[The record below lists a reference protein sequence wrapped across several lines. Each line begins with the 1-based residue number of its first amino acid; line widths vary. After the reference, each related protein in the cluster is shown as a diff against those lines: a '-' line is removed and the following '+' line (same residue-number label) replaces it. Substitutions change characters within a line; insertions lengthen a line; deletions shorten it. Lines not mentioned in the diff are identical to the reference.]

1 MKTTQIIFVRLS
13 IHFTINYEIN
23 SYNKMQKEEHRDLI
37 IKPQSHWYDLRIKEI
52 FKYKDLLFL
61 SVKRDFVS
69 IYKQTILGPLWFFI
83 QPIITAITFT
93 VIFENL
99 AKISTDGLPQI
110 LFYMCGITLWNYFSD
125 TLTKTADTFSANANI
140 FGKVYFPRMIM
151 PLSVVVS
158 NLIKLGVQFSLFIA
172 VWIYYLIQTNQVHP
186 NSTMLLVPFLIIL
199 IGFMALSFGIIIS
212 SLTTKYRDLKFLVTF
227 GVQLMMYASPIVY
240 PLSIVPE
247 KYKWIILANPVTSV
261 IETFKYAFLGV
272 GEFNWIHLGYSFGF
286 TTILFLISLIIFH
299 RVEKTFMD
307 TV

>member
-1 MKTTQIIFVRLS
+1 
-13 IHFTINYEIN
+13 
-23 SYNKMQKEEHRDLI
+23 MQKEEHWDLT
-37 IKPQSHWYDLRIKEI
+37 IKPQTHWYDLRIKEI

-61 SVKRDFVS
+61 FVKRDFIS

-93 VIFENL
+93 VIFGSL

-110 LFYMCGITLWNYFSD
+110 LFYMCGITLWNYFAD
-125 TLTKTADTFSANANI
+125 TLTKTADTFSSNVNI
-140 FGKVYFPRMIM
+140 FGKVYFPRMIV

-158 NLIKLGVQFSLFIA
+158 NLIKFGIQFLLFLC
-172 VWIYYLIQTNQVHP
+172 VWIYYLIQTDLIHP
-186 NSTMLLVPFLIIL
+186 NKMLVLIPYLIIL

-227 GVQLMMYASPIVY
+227 GIQLMMYASPIVY

-247 KYKWIILANPVTSV
+247 KYKWIIVANPVTSI
-261 IETFKYAFLGV
+261 IESFKYAFLGV
-272 GEFNWIHLGYSFGF
+272 GEFNWFYLGYSTLF
-286 TTILFLISLIIFH
+286 TIMLFMIGLVIFH
-299 RVEKTFMD
+299 RVEKSFMD

>member
-1 MKTTQIIFVRLS
+1 MHQQEHWDL
-13 IHFTINYEIN
+13 TINPH
-23 SYNKMQKEEHRDLI
+23 SK
-37 IKPQSHWYDLRIKEI
+37 WYDLRIKEI

-61 SVKRDFVS
+61 FVKRDFVS
-69 IYKQTILGPLWFFI
+69 IYKQTILGPLWFFL

-93 VIFENL
+93 VIFGNL

-110 LFYMCGITLWNYFSD
+110 LFYMAGITLWNYFAD
-125 TLTKTADTFSANANI
+125 TLTKTADTFSSNANI
-140 FGKVYFPRMIM
+140 FGKVYFPRMIA

-158 NLIKLGVQFSLFIA
+158 NLIKLGIQFLLFLGI
-172 VWIYYLIQTNQVHP
+172 WIYYLIQSDLIHP
-186 NSTMLLVPFLIIL
+186 NKMLVLIPFLIIL

-227 GVQLMMYASPIVY
+227 GIQLMMYASPIVY

-247 KYKWIILANPVTSV
+247 KYKWIIVANPVTSI

-272 GEFNWIHLGYSFGF
+272 GEFSWLYLAYSTLF
-286 TTILFLISLIIFH
+286 TIVLFLIGLVIFH
-299 RVEKTFMD
+299 RVEKSFMD

>member
-1 MKTTQIIFVRLS
+1 MHQQTHWDL
-13 IHFTINYEIN
+13 TINPH
-23 SYNKMQKEEHRDLI
+23 SK
-37 IKPQSHWYDLRIKEI
+37 WYDLRIKEI

-61 SVKRDFVS
+61 FVKRDFVS
-69 IYKQTILGPLWFFI
+69 IYKQTILGPLWFFL

-93 VIFENL
+93 VIFGNL

-110 LFYMCGITLWNYFSD
+110 LFYMCGITLWNYFAD
-125 TLTKTADTFSANANI
+125 TLTKTSDTFSSNANI
-140 FGKVYFPRMIM
+140 FGKVYFPRMIV

-158 NLIKLGVQFSLFIA
+158 NLIKLGIQFLLFLGI
-172 VWIYYLIQTNQVHP
+172 WIYYLIQSDLIHP
-186 NSTMLLVPFLIIL
+186 NKMLVLIPFLIIL

-227 GVQLMMYASPIVY
+227 GIQLMMYASPIVY

-247 KYKWIILANPVTSV
+247 KYKWIIVANPVTSI

-272 GEFNWIHLGYSFGF
+272 GEFSWLYLVYSTLF
-286 TTILFLISLIIFH
+286 TIILFMIGLVIFH
-299 RVEKTFMD
+299 RVEKSFMD